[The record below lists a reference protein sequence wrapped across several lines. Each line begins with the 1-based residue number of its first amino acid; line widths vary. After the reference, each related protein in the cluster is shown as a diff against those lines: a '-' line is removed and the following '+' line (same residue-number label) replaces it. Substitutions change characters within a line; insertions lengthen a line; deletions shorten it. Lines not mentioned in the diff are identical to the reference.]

1 MNKVCGKRGELLS
14 LWREGIITK
23 EELREQLEKLTT
35 QIIKD
40 ASAEVAHPQ
49 AGDAKP
55 AEVQIK
61 CNSCKC
67 WRTADEYNKDSVGR
81 MKLAC
86 VKCIAKGHRNR
97 VPVVKCP
104 HGTYKNL
111 CLECPGGGTSI
122 CPHGGKK
129 HRCVPCGGAGVC
141 HHQRLRYRCKLC
153 KEEARALGLI
163 AAEATAGKDA

>member
-1 MNKVCGKRGELLS
+1 M
-14 LWREGIITK
+14 
-23 EELREQLEKLTT
+23 EKLTHT
-35 QIIKD
+35 TPAD
-40 ASAEVAHPQ
+40 APA
-49 AGDAKP
+49 DAP
-55 AEVQIK
+55 ADVPADAPTEAPTLQSLQHTEVQIK

-67 WRTADEYNKDSVGR
+67 WRAVGEYNRDSVGR
-81 MKLAC
+81 IKLAC
-86 VKCIAKGHRNR
+86 AKCIAKGHRNR

-141 HHQRLRYRCKLC
+141 HHQRLRYRCRLC
-153 KEEARALGLI
+153 KEEAKATGLI
-163 AAEATAGKDA
+163 LA